1 MRRRTWIGAVLLAG
15 GLLGPSVPAA
25 ADEACADLDV
35 TCEVTSVL
43 DDAEDVIGDT
53 TDEVTGTVEG
63 LVGEVE
69 GIVNPPGDPGP
80 GGGGD
85 GGDPGG
91 RGDEDGH
98 RGGTGRPHG
107 RRADVAPGPRPP
119 VSPVT
124 APLGGAPGPIPP
136 NLTAGDPIAATVGA
150 AAKGL
155 LALVVGSAIAAAFAT
170 IQQRIDR
177 GDPKLAL
184 APTTSD
190 VVEFA

>member
-1 MRRRTWIGAVLLAG
+1 VLLAG
-15 GLLGPSVPAA
+15 GLLGLSAPAA
-25 ADEACADLDV
+25 ADEACAALDV
-35 TCEVTSVL
+35 TCEVTLAL
-43 DDAEDVIGDT
+43 DDAEDAIGDS

-63 LVGEVE
+63 LVGEVD
-69 GIVNPPGDPGP
+69 GIVRPPGDPGP

-85 GGDPGG
+85 GSDPGG
-91 RGDEDGH
+91 RGEEDGH
-98 RGGTGRPHG
+98 RGRQHD

-124 APLGGAPGPIPP
+124 APLGGAPGPTPP
-136 NLTAGDPIAATVGA
+136 NLIAGDSIAATVEA

-177 GDPKLAL
+177 DDPKLAL